1 VGDLEWFKSPS
12 PLGEGFRVRQRTR
25 KRANKGVIKGILRI
39 DRYQHMKRFLGFVKK
54 EFLHIFRDY
63 RTLIILFGIPAA
75 QILIFGFAVSTD
87 IKNAGVA
94 FLDLSKDE
102 ITQKLSDKIISSG
115 FFIKTDN
122 LLNYNDID
130 RIFRKGKTKAVIV
143 FEEGF
148 GSRLIKEGRA
158 SLSIIADG
166 SEPNVATLVTNYT
179 MAIVNDFSR
188 ELNGANKVNSILIQP
203 EVKMFYNPELK
214 SHFMFVPGVITLIL
228 ILICAL
234 MTSVTITR
242 EKEFG
247 TMEVLLVSP
256 LKPVQ
261 IVLGK
266 VTPYFLL
273 SFINVNLIL
282 VMSWLVFGLPVKG
295 SIVLLL
301 LESMLYILMS
311 LSLGILISTVS
322 STMQQAIFISFI
334 GLMLPTI
341 LLSGFIFPIEN
352 MPKIYDYVSMIMPP
366 RYFIIIIKSIMIK
379 GTGLLFV
386 WKETLILFLMTI
398 LFIGISVRKF
408 KVRLE

>member
-1 VGDLEWFKSPS
+1 
-12 PLGEGFRVRQRTR
+12 
-25 KRANKGVIKGILRI
+25 
-39 DRYQHMKRFLGFVKK
+39 MKRFLGFVKK

-94 FLDLSKDE
+94 ILDFSKDE
-102 ITQKLSDKIISSG
+102 ITQRLTDKIISSG
-115 FFIKTDN
+115 FFRKTEN

-130 RIFRKGKTKAVIV
+130 RVFKKGETKAVII
-143 FEEGF
+143 FEENF
-148 GSRLIKEGRA
+148 GRRLIKEGKA
-158 SLSIIADG
+158 SLSVIADG

-179 MAIVNDFSR
+179 MAIVNDFNR
-188 ELNGANKVNSILIQP
+188 ELNGTAVNSNVVILP
-203 EVKMFYNPELK
+203 EVKMFYNPNLK
-214 SHFMFVPGVITLIL
+214 SHYMFVPGVITLIL

-261 IVLGK
+261 IILGK

-273 SFINVNLIL
+273 SFINVIIILI
-282 VMSWLVFGLPVKG
+282 MSWLVFGLPVKG

-301 LESMLYILMS
+301 LECMLYILMS

-322 STMQQAIFISFI
+322 KTMQQAIFISFI

-352 MPKIYDYVSMIMPP
+352 MPEIYNYVSMIMPP
-366 RYFIIIIKSIMIK
+366 RYFIIIIKNIMIK
-379 GTGLLFV
+379 GTGFFFV
-386 WKETLILFLMTI
+386 WKETLILFAMTI
-398 LFIGISVRKF
+398 LFIGISIRKF
-408 KVRLE
+408 KVRLQ